1 MQQGETNESGQG
13 EDDPDEEKAVAT
25 RIGKVISARKIDDEN
40 NTIKG

>member
-25 RIGKVISARKIDDEN
+25 RIGKVISTRKKNEEN
-40 NTIKG
+40 NIMKR